1 MPRFDHSVKTE
12 KERMRIIRKLIR
24 TRGGSYQ
31 LFIPKRWVED
41 MERLRGLKMVKMRL
55 TTNSGID
62 LDPVFEDGNGMP
74 KGLKRKYAPTLDK
87 ERARLLSEMKV
98 GP

>member
-1 MPRFDHSVKTE
+1 MP
-12 KERMRIIRKLIR
+12 IIRKLIR

-41 MERLRGLKMVKMRL
+41 LERLRGLKMIKMRL
-55 TTNSGID
+55 TPNGSID
-62 LDPVFEDGNGMP
+62 LEPVFEDGNGMP
-74 KGLKRKYAPTLDK
+74 KGWKRKYAPTLEE

>member
-1 MPRFDHSVKTE
+1 MPWFEYSVK
-12 KERMRIIRKLIR
+12 KENERIPIIRKLIR

-41 MERLRGLKMVKMRL
+41 IERLRGLKMIKMRL

-62 LDPVFEDGNGMP
+62 LEPVFEDGNGMP
-74 KGLKRKYAPTLDK
+74 KGLKRKHVATYEE

>member
-1 MPRFDHSVKTE
+1 VKKE
-12 KERMRIIRKLIR
+12 KERMPIIRKLIR

-41 MERLRGLKMVKMRL
+41 MERLRGLKMVKIRL
-55 TTNSGID
+55 TTNGGID
-62 LDPVFEDGNGMP
+62 LAPVFEDGNDMP
-74 KGLKRKYAPTLDK
+74 KGLKRKHAPTLDK
-87 ERARLLSEMKV
+87 ERARLLSQMKV